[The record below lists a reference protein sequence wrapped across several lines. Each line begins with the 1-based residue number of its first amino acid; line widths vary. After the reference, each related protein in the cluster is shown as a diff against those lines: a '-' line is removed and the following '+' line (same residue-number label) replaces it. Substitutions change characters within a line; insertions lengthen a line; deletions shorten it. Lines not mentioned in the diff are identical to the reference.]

1 MPPKIHL
8 VRHVEGVHNL
18 SHEFWYVRDPQ
29 ITDKGKSQCAKL
41 REEFPS
47 HANVELVVASPL
59 RRTIYTALEAFAPVF
74 EGRKDLKLILNA
86 DLQEASDFPCDI
98 GSDVANLRK
107 EFEESSVSI
116 DFDFIPE
123 NWNQKQTGR
132 YHPGREA
139 VSARAR
145 EARLWLKARPEKEIV
160 VVAHGGLMHFLNGD
174 WEDCCKNEAT
184 GWDNAEYR
192 TYEFDTARI
201 DEDLPMLETPESRLR
216 RGKTGPQPSHEE
228 QSSLR
233 ENGLLGWAEQGY
245 AVPE

>member
-8 VRHVEGVHNL
+8 VRHAEGVHNL

-29 ITDKGKSQCAKL
+29 ITDKGKAQCAKL
-41 REEFPS
+41 RDEFLD
-47 HANVELVVASPL
+47 HANVELIVASPL

-107 EFEESSVSI
+107 EFEEGS
-116 DFDFIPE
+116 
-123 NWNQKQTGR
+123 QTGR

-216 RGKTGPQPSHEE
+216 RGKAGPQPSHEE

-233 ENGLLGWAEQGY
+233 ESGLRGWAEQGY